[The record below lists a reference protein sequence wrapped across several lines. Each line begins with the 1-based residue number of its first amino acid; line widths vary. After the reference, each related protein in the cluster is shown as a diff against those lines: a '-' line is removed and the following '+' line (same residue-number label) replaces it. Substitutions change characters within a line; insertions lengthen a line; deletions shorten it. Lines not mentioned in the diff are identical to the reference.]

1 MKWEAWLPPS
11 EKEPVKMSGRQ
22 MQPTLHGRLKP
33 VGSHAKVHAA
43 CSPPGSQG
51 SQRRGPTAQ
60 PRAQPPGSTAPG
72 RTLPRHHTAQP
83 LLLHEEGALLPDS
96 SDSSVNEPA
105 RGGDIPAAPGAGNY
119 VPTKVN
125 PFSRAASRQRH
136 SSARSLMNLCSA
148 RSRKSARPTGP
159 APRKSIG
166 DDGATSALPDLAH
179 LSAEG

>member
-1 MKWEAWLPPS
+1 MGDSSPWGPTPRCMLPAALRGPRGPSAGAPQPSPGPSPQAAQPQAEPAWL
-11 EKEPVKMSGRQ
+11 
-22 MQPTLHGRLKP
+22 
-33 VGSHAKVHAA
+33 
-43 CSPPGSQG
+43 
-51 SQRRGPTAQ
+51 
-60 PRAQPPGSTAPG
+60 
-72 RTLPRHHTAQP
+72 LPRHHTAQP
-83 LLLHEEGALLPDS
+83 LLLREEGALLPDS

-136 SSARSLMNLCSA
+136 SSARSLMNLCST